1 MPLPLLIVPIAI
13 GASALA
19 GVAAKQAPKVVQKFQ
34 TKKLAILGREGA
46 GKTELLAALCE
57 NDANEPKGQQPKSGS
72 GYYFALH
79 TPGPRRKSFVVAQDL
94 LGSGGSGRKHWKSSF
109 DSSDH
114 VWYVFRSDLLVAGD
128 EETTRQVD
136 EDLDYLADWL
146 DARRDA
152 KKKLPRVILIGLFAD
167 KRAGGVEE
175 AEFVNSVQ
183 RFPMLRLPS
192 VKLDNADIVAGDL
205 ATPDSA
211 RELVNRIADCFQS

>member
-1 MPLPLLIVPIAI
+1 MARF
-13 GASALA
+13 
-19 GVAAKQAPKVVQKFQ
+19 QAR
-34 TKKLAILGREGA
+34 G
-46 GKTELLAALCE
+46 
-57 NDANEPKGQQPKSGS
+57 
-72 GYYFALH
+72 
-79 TPGPRRKSFVVAQDL
+79 
-94 LGSGGSGRKHWKSSF
+94 
-109 DSSDH
+109 
-114 VWYVFRSDLLVAGD
+114 
-128 EETTRQVD
+128 
-136 EDLDYLADWL
+136 ADWL